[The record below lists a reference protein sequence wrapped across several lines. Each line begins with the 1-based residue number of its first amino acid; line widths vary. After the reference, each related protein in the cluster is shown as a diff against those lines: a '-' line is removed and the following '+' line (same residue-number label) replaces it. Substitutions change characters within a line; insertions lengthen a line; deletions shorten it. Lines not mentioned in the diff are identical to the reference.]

1 MYTAEVNCK
10 GKSVVPMQV
19 DLCRVKTQQHYDLAS
34 RPVCIDANLRRNE
47 FGEANMQLCE
57 DQCQVALTW
66 P

>member
-1 MYTAEVNCK
+1 
-10 GKSVVPMQV
+10 MQV